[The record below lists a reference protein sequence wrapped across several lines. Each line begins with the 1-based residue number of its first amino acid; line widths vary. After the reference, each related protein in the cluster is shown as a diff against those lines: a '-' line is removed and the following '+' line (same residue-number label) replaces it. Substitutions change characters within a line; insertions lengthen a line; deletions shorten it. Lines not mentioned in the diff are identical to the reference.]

1 VINISENVLATAT
14 GRGGK
19 PGGTNPG
26 SMGASS
32 CSRRGGYSRIGGLG
46 SGTERLGMPDELSE
60 TRSADVETVEQLFEK
75 EEIVKGAAALQ
86 GTQRRNRRIRNRSS
100 VMYVFCSSKSTSLLS
115 QGRGQ
120 R

>member
-1 VINISENVLATAT
+1 VIDISENVLATAT
-14 GRGGK
+14 GGGGK

-32 CSRRGGYSRIGGLG
+32 CSRRGSYSGIGGLG
-46 SGTERLGMPDELSE
+46 SGTERLGMPDELSQ
-60 TRSADVETVEQLFEK
+60 TRSAGIETIQKFFEK

-100 VMYVFCSSKSTSLLS
+100 VMYVVLFLKKHLASFL
-115 QGRGQ
+115 R
-120 R
+120 

>member
-1 VINISENVLATAT
+1 MATAT

-32 CSRRGGYSRIGGLG
+32 CSRCGGFGGIGGLG
-46 SGTERLGMPDELSE
+46 SGKERLGIPDELSP
-60 TRSADVETVEQLFEK
+60 TRSTGVETIQKLFEK

-86 GTQRRNRRIRNRSS
+86 GTQ
-100 VMYVFCSSKSTSLLS
+100 
-115 QGRGQ
+115 
-120 R
+120 